1 MTAPRLAPC
10 SRTSQAMPGV
20 GSTPARSARPP
31 AEAMPAHSASS
42 SMGPERR
49 VSRPTTTT
57 GRSAPALAREQRR
70 GAAERERDLG
80 AEHVAVGDAAHA
92 VRSEQ
97 PASHGRVQRFENCGR
112 RRAPLRPAF
121 LRSTAR
127 ASRVR

>member
-31 AEAMPAHSASS
+31 AAAMPAHSASS
-42 SMGPERR
+42 SIGPERR

-57 GRSAPALAREQRR
+57 GRSAPRSRAYSAEARPS
-70 GAAERERDLG
+70 ASATSG

-97 PASHGRVQRFENCGR
+97 PASHGR
-112 RRAPLRPAF
+112 A
-121 LRSTAR
+121 
-127 ASRVR
+127 